1 MGNVIDLAAARE
13 RRAGYSDVDETVI
26 TQLPVH
32 VAVHLLSESGWRV
45 GDGPFGGCWT
55 GPDGSTIYGI
65 DDALQ
70 VALTAESLTHEN

>member
-1 MGNVIDLAAARE
+1 MGNVINLAEARE
-13 RRAGYSDVDETVI
+13 RRAGYSEADESVI

-32 VAVHLLSESGWRV
+32 VAAHLLSESGWRV

-55 GPDGSTIYGI
+55 GPDGSTIFGI

-70 VALTAESLTHEN
+70 VALIAESRSREL